1 MKKITYSDSSYE
13 GIITQLFNR
22 FPSFQKQGATAYK
35 PGLEHSFEICRRM
48 GDPQKAYP
56 CIHVAGTNGKG
67 STCNMLAAQFASRG
81 LRVGL
86 YTSPHILD
94 FRERMRVISAD
105 GVSLISRQQVWD
117 MIQRFDAD
125 FTDLDLSFFEIT
137 TALAFRFFADE
148 KVDIAIIETGLGGRL
163 DATNVITPILSV
175 ITNIGFDHTD
185 LLGDTLPLIAA
196 EKAGIIKP
204 GIPVVIGESNPQT
217 DPVFTGIAA
226 SNNAPITF
234 ADTDSKRGGEALA
247 RTLSTGGLKPCC
259 SGRKSVGLS
268 VNTLT
273 TPGQMQGEGPGPK
286 DWLGQACLFPD
297 NIEGWEGLRAKPEG
311 PGEACPSDVDA
322 VLARMDLKGDYQ
334 QKNLRTVMA
343 AMAVLGLET
352 DWQAIENAAR
362 ICDFHGRWE
371 VLAAEPYTICDIG
384 HNQHGLRYNFAQL
397 EKLLE
402 AGEYSDLVM
411 VYGSVSD
418 KDVDAV
424 LGILPAK
431 ARIFFTAADNHR
443 ALPAP
448 QLEQRAQ
455 AVFKKRGEQLN
466 CCVCEKVP
474 SAVEAA
480 LHFCSTL
487 AKPLLYIGGSTYVVS
502 EAVEFLNGCK

>member
-1 MKKITYSDSSYE
+1 MKKITYSDSAYE

-67 STCNMLAAQFASRG
+67 STCNMLAAQFAARG

-204 GIPVVIGESNPQT
+204 GVPVVIGESNPET

-234 ADTDSKRGGEALA
+234 ADMAS
-247 RTLSTGGLKPCC
+247 C
-259 SGRKSVGLS
+259 S
-268 VNTLT
+268 
-273 TPGQMQGEGPGPK
+273 EGP
-286 DWLGQACLFPD
+286 
-297 NIEGWEGLRAKPEG
+297 
-311 PGEACPSDVDA
+311 

-384 HNQHGLRYNFAQL
+384 HNQHGLKYNFAQL

-443 ALPAP
+443 AMPAP

-455 AVFKKRGEQLN
+455 AVFKKRGEHLN

-480 LHFCSTL
+480 LQFCSTL

-502 EAVEFLNGCK
+502 EAVEFLNNFYKR

>member
-1 MKKITYSDSSYE
+1 MKKEFSDIEYQQ
-13 GIITQLFNR
+13 IIAALFTR
-22 FPSFQKQGATAYK
+22 FPSFQKQGASAYK

-48 GDPQKAYP
+48 GQPQNAYP

-67 STCNMLAAQFASRG
+67 STCNMLAAQFAAKG
-81 LRVGL
+81 LKVGL

-94 FRERMRVISAD
+94 FRERMRVVSAD
-105 GVSLISRQQVWD
+105 GARLASREKIWELIQEY
-117 MIQRFDAD
+117 DAD
-125 FTDLDLSFFEIT
+125 FTALDLSFFEIT
-137 TALAFRFFADE
+137 TALAFKFFADE

-175 ITNIGFDHTD
+175 ITNIGLDHTD
-185 LLGDTLPLIAA
+185 LLGGTLPLIAA

-204 GIPVVIGESNPQT
+204 GIPVVIGESHPET
-217 DPVFTGIAA
+217 DPVFTSIAA

-234 ADTDSKRGGEALA
+234 ADKMGFIVEDGASSAG
-247 RTLSTGGLKPCC
+247 TLSPDGLKSSC
-259 SGRKSVGLS
+259 SGRKSAGLS
-268 VNTLT
+268 VNTLA
-273 TPGQMQGEGPGPK
+273 TPGQMQGEGLRPK
-286 DWLGQACLFPD
+286 A
-297 NIEGWEGLRAKPEG
+297 EG
-311 PGEACPSDVDA
+311 PSEACPSE
-322 VLARMDLKGDYQ
+322 LKPILERMDLRGSYQ
-334 QKNLRTVMA
+334 EKNLRTVMA
-343 AMAVLGLET
+343 AMAVLGREI
-352 DWQAIENAAR
+352 DWPAIENAAR

-371 VLAAEPYTICDIG
+371 VLATQPYTICDIG
-384 HNQHGLRYNFAQL
+384 HNRHGLKYNFGQL

-402 AGEYSDLVM
+402 SGEYSDLVM
-411 VYGSVSD
+411 VYGSVAD

-424 LGILPAK
+424 LEILPEK

-443 ALPAP
+443 ALPAT

-480 LHFCSTL
+480 SAHCRTL

-502 EAVEFLNGCK
+502 EAVEFLNSVR

>member
-1 MKKITYSDSSYE
+1 MKKITYSDSAYE

-67 STCNMLAAQFASRG
+67 STCNMLAAQFAARG

-105 GVSLISRQQVWD
+105 GVSLISRQQVWG

-217 DPVFTGIAA
+217 DPVFIRIAA

-234 ADTDSKRGGEALA
+234 ADRAS
-247 RTLSTGGLKPCC
+247 C
-259 SGRKSVGLS
+259 S
-268 VNTLT
+268 
-273 TPGQMQGEGPGPK
+273 EGPASPGPSGFALSPSHSSILSGNK
-286 DWLGQACLFPD
+286 Q
-297 NIEGWEGLRAKPEG
+297 
-311 PGEACPSDVDA
+311 ACPSQSFEMGPSPCICPGVDR
-322 VLARMDLKGDYQ
+322 VLAKATPHSLFEALSRMDLKGDYQ

-397 EKLLE
+397 QKLLE
-402 AGEYSDLVM
+402 TGEYSDLVM

-443 ALPAP
+443 AMPAL

-480 LHFCSTL
+480 LQFCSTL